1 MNKKE
6 MLKNVS
12 MDFRFYLLLVP
23 AVLIL
28 MTDMPMLLTILQAMS
43 VMLIVA
49 AVSHI
54 TRKIAFPYLD
64 MEKVMYKATETA
76 AGAGYVFLGVSGLLM
91 AMVVGSVLWLSH

>member
-1 MNKKE
+1 MNKKD
-6 MLKNVS
+6 MLKNVGT
-12 MDFRFYLLLVP
+12 DFRFYLLLIP
-23 AVLIL
+23 ATLIL
-28 MTDMPMLLTILQAMS
+28 MIDVPMLLTVLQAMS

-64 MEKVMYKATETA
+64 MEKVMLKAIETA
-76 AGAGYVFLGVSGLLM
+76 SGAGYVFLGVSGLLM